1 MYQVRTKE
9 YEKKRWKVIQTF
21 DTFAAALRYAIRTEM
36 SMRRTE
42 KYLDSWDIK
51 NTETGERFIIA
62 G

>member
-21 DTFAAALRYAIRTEM
+21 DTFAAALRYAIHTEM

-51 NTETGERFIIA
+51 DTETGERFIIA